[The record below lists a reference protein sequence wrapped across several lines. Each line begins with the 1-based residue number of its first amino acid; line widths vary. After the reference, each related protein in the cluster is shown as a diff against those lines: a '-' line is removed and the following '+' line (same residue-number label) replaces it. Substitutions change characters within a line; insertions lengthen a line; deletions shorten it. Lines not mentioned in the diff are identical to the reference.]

1 LIANLAD
8 NALRHNTPGGHVE
21 VVTRTKD
28 SHAVLSV
35 INTGAVI
42 PAAAIDRLLQP
53 FQRLGSD
60 RTGHRSAPVAHLP
73 QAWGSLPSRARP

>member
-1 LIANLAD
+1 
-8 NALRHNTPGGHVE
+8 
-21 VVTRTKD
+21 
-28 SHAVLSV
+28 V

-60 RTGHRSAPVAHLP
+60 RTGHEDGLGLGLSIVQASA
-73 QAWGSLPSRARP
+73 R